1 MQKVFFSWL
10 KLNTLFSVYMPW
22 IQRYVKKKE
31 ILEIVKEQTEDIP
44 MLRLCEI
51 LVCIENYT
59 ANSKFRSL

>member
-1 MQKVFFSWL
+1 MSHAKRFFSWL

-22 IQRYVKKKE
+22 IQRKKKE